1 MSFNTKKQ
9 ILTALSFRSRST
21 KYINNSIVSRQKTSY
36 DDIEKQNITITK
48 RRKAKEITKTL

>member
-21 KYINNSIVSRQKTSY
+21 TYINNSIVSRQKTSY